1 MIWANQFIGLGLLLK
16 RRDDPFSLNISRGS
30 EIFTQGSSNPNLPMS
45 MEQLTAA
52 FFNFYGN
59 FYWKMPKPGSLSL
72 KILLFCQRKWT
83 KCYSPW
89 NLLLFL
95 LNGERTS
102 SERTVSALWANGM
115 RTLNGIRWTLM
126 NHERWANAE
135 RNWFAKW
142 TVDDM
147 WTLGERKM
155 NDLSECLG
163 IIHTLY
169 FVGNQEKVANKLNIQ
184 CCYRESEQKNPIL
197 SNILQIF
204 IQFYV
209 IHNIYVWE

>member
-1 MIWANQFIGLGLLLK
+1 MEIFIEKCPKQAPYLLK
-16 RRDDPFSLNISRGS
+16 YC
-30 EIFTQGSSNPNLPMS
+30 SS
-45 MEQLTAA
+45 
-52 FFNFYGN
+52 
-59 FYWKMPKPGSLSL
+59 
-72 KILLFCQRKWT
+72 
-83 KCYSPW
+83 W
-89 NLLLFL
+89 NLLLSL

-142 TVDDM
+142 TVDNM

-209 IHNIYVWE
+209 IHT